1 MNRLLTVYELY
12 CEVLIMEN
20 IKNVNTAM
28 LEYRRNTLDDEI
40 VEIEHMLT
48 LTQSKLITL
57 HNKNLIEKKRAEM
70 DLIDKELASRKANV

>member
-1 MNRLLTVYELY
+1 
-12 CEVLIMEN
+12 MEN
-20 IKNVNTAM
+20 IKNISTAM

-57 HNKNLIEKKRAEM
+57 HNKSLIEKKSAEM
-70 DLIDKELASRKANV
+70 AEIDRELELRKQDKAD

>member
-1 MNRLLTVYELY
+1 
-12 CEVLIMEN
+12 
-20 IKNVNTAM
+20 M

-57 HNKNLIEKKRAEM
+57 HNKNLIEKKSAEM
-70 DLIDKELASRKANV
+70 AEIDKELEYRKNNS